1 MVQLPKS
8 NNAEQVGPV
17 VALSI
22 SMNKKIFTYK
32 TLRTVLFFSFT
43 SVLVLTPLAL
53 SLTQGIGLSA
63 AHAQAP
69 AGEPS
74 YWEQFWKW
82 NNNINVFGSLL
93 RPAFASIGALIIQ
106 LAVVILQIASGLFD
120 ILVTRTI
127 IGFGASDGL
136 LNQSVIN
143 AINVAWS
150 AFRDLANIL
159 IVGFFTFIALN
170 IILGSPTFG
179 QKRLIANVLIVAIL
193 INFSLLFTKIIIDF
207 SNYTAT
213 QFYIAS
219 VGRAPAAGAGGGAAA
234 APRSIGDRF
243 IDLTKVTSLSDA
255 AKSIDTVGSE
265 SGNWFMLLYAIV
277 LFGII
282 MGAAAVL
289 FYGSFIL
296 VSRAILLIFLMITA
310 ALAFATYLM
319 PSNSPLNQWGTWWR
333 SLIQSAVLAPIL
345 IIFLWATLRIA
356 EGLTNIGTSSGTL
369 GDLAK
374 HPGTASNIGA
384 LFSYIIILALLF
396 AAFKVASSFS
406 MSIAG
411 FNWASVM
418 PAVTLAGGSRFA
430 ASTLRGGSWVAGQGL
445 TAVGNRLNASNSRM
459 ATLGGGLLNA
469 TGKGLNA
476 FSSKQLNL
484 MNTPAGA
491 LAARQTGGITPQKVL
506 AGAPRAPIGSSAAS
520 QRAAKAIMAAVTNKN
535 KGTGTAV
542 AKTPPTPP
550 AGAATAL
557 PRPGAAALPAPKPA
571 VPAGATPASGVHTAT
586 TDESTKVAA
595 INKEAETRQEAAK
608 ATTEAIKEN
617 NKAVTE
623 QLEKAVAGGGGAAN
637 DNTSKLLEKQAEA
650 NRTSMEKMTTE
661 LKEASAASSEKIGV
675 ELGKAA
681 SGIKEATTT
690 TGAALTKSV
699 EGVQE
704 MAKRATELQTKQ
716 IEKSDDDK
724 LSRDI
729 EAERQHVASRKAQ
742 ENTVQRRI
750 ETARGQAVTTTHGL
764 ANLRAKQ
771 AANDNYAN
779 DNTPPAEQPSS
790 MGPMNASTA
799 ATARFAAQPYTQ
811 AGLSQPAQGIPLSYG
826 AVDTDTLLKDIRI
839 NRERAAQMR
848 RNGFKLIDGGKSDET
863 K

>member
-1 MVQLPKS
+1 MR
-8 NNAEQVGPV
+8 
-17 VALSI
+17 
-22 SMNKKIFTYK
+22 KKIFAHK
-32 TLRTVLFFSFT
+32 ILRAVLFFSFT
-43 SVLVLTPLAL
+43 SILVLAPFAL
-53 SLTQGIGLSA
+53 SLVQGVDLSA
-63 AHAQAP
+63 AYAQTPTSTA
-69 AGEPS
+69 ATDTGF
-74 YWEQFWKW
+74 WESFWKW
-82 NNNINVFGSLL
+82 NNNTNVFGSLL
-93 RPAFASIGALIIQ
+93 RPAFASIAALLIQ

-120 ILVTRTI
+120 ILVMRTI
-127 IGFGASDGL
+127 IGFGAADGL
-136 LNQSVIN
+136 LNPTVIN

-150 AFRDLANIL
+150 AFRDLSNIL
-159 IVGFFTFIALN
+159 IVGFFTFIAIN

-213 QFYIAS
+213 QFYVAS
-219 VGRAPAAGAGGGAAA
+219 VGRASTTGAGGGAAA
-234 APRSIGDRF
+234 TPQSISDRF
-243 IDLTKVTSLSDA
+243 IFLTKASSLSNA
-255 AKSIDTVGSE
+255 AKSIDAVGSQ

-277 LFGII
+277 LFGVII
-282 MGAAAVL
+282 GAAAVL

-296 VSRAILLIFLMITA
+296 VSRAILLIFLMVTA
-310 ALAFATYLM
+310 ALAFTTYLM
-319 PSNSPLNQWGTWWR
+319 PSNSPLNQWGTWWK

-345 IIFLWATLRIA
+345 IIFLWATLKIS
-356 EGLTNIGTSSGTL
+356 EGLFNINNGSGTL
-369 GDLAK
+369 GDLAQ
-374 HPGTASNIGA
+374 HPETTSNIGA

-430 ASTLRGGSWVAGQGL
+430 ASTLRGGSWVAGKGL
-445 TAVGNRLNASNSRM
+445 SAVGNRLGTSNSRL
-459 ATLGGGLLNA
+459 ATLGGGLLNS

-476 FSSKQLNL
+476 FSSRQLNL

-491 LAARQTGGITPQKVL
+491 LAAKQTGGITSQKVL

-520 QRAAKAIMAAVTNKN
+520 QRAAKAIMDALKNKKKGPGPSGSAVT
-535 KGTGTAV
+535 
-542 AKTPPTPP
+542 KTPPTTPP
-550 AGAATAL
+550 AGAATALPRPGTATAL

-571 VPAGATPASGVHTAT
+571 VPAGATPAGGVHTAT

-637 DNTSKLLEKQAEA
+637 DNTSKLIEKQAEA
-650 NRTSMEKMTTE
+650 TRTSVEKMTAE

-750 ETARGQAVTTTHGL
+750 ETARGQAVTTTQGL

-779 DNTPPAEQPSS
+779 DNIPPAEQPSS
-790 MGPMNASTA
+790 MGPMSASTA
-799 ATARFAAQPYTQ
+799 ATARFAAQPYAQ
-811 AGLSQPAQGIPLSYG
+811 AALSQPTQGIPLHQT
-826 AVDTDTLLKDIRI
+826 AVSADELLKEIRE
-839 NRERAAQMR
+839 NRERTAKQLR
-848 RNGFKLIDGGKSDET
+848 DQFRVIKGGKDDQS